1 MVRKGK
7 SLLFGHIFLE
17 ILKVSNAKLRKFFG
31 EKNKLVLNDSE
42 MSNSARNSKKNWR
55 QMVIFGGDCGILK
68 KIYVKYV
75 QKVNFYLFLQLV

>member
-1 MVRKGK
+1 MQNVRE
-7 SLLFGHIFLE
+7 FFLKK
-17 ILKVSNAKLRKFFG
+17 IKFVS
-31 EKNKLVLNDSE
+31 NDSE

-75 QKVNFYLFLQLV
+75 QKVNFYLFLQLVWGDN